1 MIQLSA
7 EVLSLSGEAAL
18 LAKNGRI
25 VYQNSAAARILGDGA
40 VGKSLRAVLGEE
52 IAEAQAPSFLGEVGL
67 DRQRYLVRVST
78 SEGMR
83 VLFLSPCT
91 LSQSPLNDA
100 FLYALRSFMME
111 MQVSIVL
118 LRNTLEKQENA
129 VAAEELNSLYRSFYR
144 IGNILFNLHVVR
156 DEAENRLC
164 FHLQAFDFSE
174 LLRSL
179 LDTIR
184 HHLPEAKLRL
194 SVPERLDV
202 CADAEMLQRLVINL
216 VSNCLRHAAGY
227 SEIHIH
233 VHEAGDKLILSVD
246 DDGCGIPPGEL
257 SRVFDRYAYGFDLA
271 GIGRGAGLGLSCAR
285 AIARLHG
292 GTLLLES
299 REGIGTAVRV
309 SLSRDPKPVY
319 PVGTQGPCYEEG
331 FNSVLAG
338 LADCLPPESYREAYT
353 E

>member
-7 EVLSLSGEAAL
+7 EILSLSSEAAL

-25 VYQNSAAARILGDGA
+25 VYGNDAAARILGDGV
-40 VGKSLRAVLGEE
+40 VGKSLRNVLCPE
-52 IAEAQAPSFLGEVGL
+52 IAEAQAPAFLSEVGVGE
-67 DRQRYLVRVST
+67 RRYLVRVST
-78 SEGMR
+78 SDGMR

-91 LSQSPLNDA
+91 IAQSLLNDA
-100 FLYALRSFMME
+100 FLYALRSFLME
-111 MQVSIVL
+111 MQVSILL
-118 LRNTLEKQENA
+118 LRSNLEKRGA
-129 VAAEELNSLYRSFYR
+129 ADGAEELNSLYRSFYR
-144 IGNILFNLHVVR
+144 IGNILFNLHIIR
-156 DEAENRLC
+156 DEAEGNLC
-164 FHLQAFDFSE
+164 FHPQPFDFSA
-174 LLRSL
+174 LLREL
-179 LDTIR
+179 TEAIR

-246 DDGCGIPPGEL
+246 DDGCGIPAGEL
-257 SRVFDRYAYGFDLA
+257 SGVFDRYAHGFDLT

-319 PVGTQGPCYEEG
+319 PVGNPGPRYEEG
-331 FNSVLAG
+331 FNGVLAG
-338 LADCLPPESYREAYT
+338 LADCLPPGSYSEAYT